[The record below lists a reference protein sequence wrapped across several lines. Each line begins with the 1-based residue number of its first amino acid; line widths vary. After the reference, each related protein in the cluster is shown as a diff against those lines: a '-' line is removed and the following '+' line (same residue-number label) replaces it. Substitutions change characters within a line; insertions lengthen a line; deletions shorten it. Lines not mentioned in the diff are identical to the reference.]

1 MVPSTLAVRWVH
13 LVALGVMLGGAALL
27 AVTDRTPPELLAR
40 YELGFWLA
48 LGAVVVTGV
57 GNAGA
62 MAPAV
67 PGPETRWG
75 QLFGLKLVGVL
86 LLVAFSLVRTGVVRD
101 RTPEAGSVRGW
112 YAVTAGWV
120 ALLAALAVVMARG

>member
-13 LVALGVMLGGAALL
+13 LVALGVVLGGAVLL
-27 AVTDRTPPELLAR
+27 AATDRAPPELVTR

-48 LGAVVVTGV
+48 LGALVVTGV

-75 QLFGLKLVGVL
+75 RLFAVKLVAVL
-86 LLVAFSLVRTGVVRD
+86 LFVAFSLVRTGVVRD
-101 RTPEAGSVRGW
+101 RTPETVPARGW

-120 ALLAALAVVMARG
+120 ALLAALAVVMVRG